1 MSHGQCPFP
10 ASKAPPLQGPSICLF
25 SCPLLWPHPAPCHHL
40 KLPHPGKLKY
50 QYPTLIP
57 SSHCTALSAPTH
69 THTHTHV
76 HTSAFPCS
84 VTSSQCGFFSCQA
97 NGLNCLLISTSDALT
112 SYPSRESTSPH
123 FSKTLGSQ
131 CPPTPRAVQQCP
143 RGATM
148 LPGSTRGLFVW
159 LSLPSVTHP
168 SVLSTDRH

>member
-1 MSHGQCPFP
+1 MSHGQCPSL

-69 THTHTHV
+69 THTHV

-84 VTSSQCGFFSCQA
+84 VTPSQCGFFSCQA

-123 FSKTLGSQ
+123 FSKTLGAQ